1 MIRGE
6 FTIDSKLERLPYM
19 HWVTV
24 LALFFALAAIWG
36 STLNSSSLFITPI
49 QESLNATRPEMV
61 MGMTV
66 KGLGNIVG
74 AFLCAYLLRRMPV
87 IKLVRIA
94 GLLLVASIFALV
106 YVQSIAQ
113 YYLVLTIQSA
123 LTSIGGYIP
132 MSIIIH
138 NWFEKYTSLAIGMAF
153 MGSGFGGMIYNY
165 LGGIWIPSLGW
176 RKTLVF
182 FGILTLA
189 VEIITLFFITR
200 ATPYN
205 LNMRPFGAPES
216 WEDEEEEEV
225 FTGMEIKEAFISP
238 RFWIFL
244 LAIFLVTMTTNGLF
258 NNLSP
263 HLIDSGY
270 SLTEAARISSLLML
284 FLMLG
289 KPFIGFLYEAL
300 GLKLASV
307 LSTVFMLLGVVSAL
321 FIHSAF
327 FIVTLIIGAGIG
339 FAYSSIAYPAYAR
352 HLFGL
357 KNFANFSAFLQITS
371 GAGTLIGPI
380 ITSLTY
386 YYTKS
391 YNLYFYI
398 SLFYILLA
406 LAIWIFVLP
415 KRGREPY

>member
-1 MIRGE
+1 
-6 FTIDSKLERLPYM
+6 M